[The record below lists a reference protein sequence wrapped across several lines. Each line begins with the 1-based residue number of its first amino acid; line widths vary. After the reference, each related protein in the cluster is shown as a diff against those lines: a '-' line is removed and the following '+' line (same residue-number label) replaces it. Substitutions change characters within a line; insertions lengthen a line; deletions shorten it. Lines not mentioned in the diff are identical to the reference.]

1 MAGAKVFDQLEVI
14 QANVRAGVVTLCRI
28 APTIV
33 TDQNRGYIERHR
45 GMVGEVGQL
54 RDVTAESNQ
63 IATRGRDRF
72 AIEIVVAE
80 NEVNR
85 PIQGFGQASQL
96 IGNIVSFGQ
105 IAGDQNGVWIEFQQ
119 FRHPRLP
126 NIEFGMIKVWV
137 GDPSD
142 SAKRL
147 IQGDVAT
154 T

>member
-1 MAGAKVFDQLEVI
+1 
-14 QANVRAGVVTLCRI
+14 
-28 APTIV
+28 
-33 TDQNRGYIERHR
+33 
-45 GMVGEVGQL
+45 
-54 RDVTAESNQ
+54 
-63 IATRGRDRF
+63 
-72 AIEIVVAE
+72 
-80 NEVNR
+80 

-105 IAGDQNGVWIEFQQ
+105 IAGDQNRVWIEFQQ

-126 NIEFGMIKVWV
+126 NIEFGMIKVRV